1 MDFVLKMLGALFGLA
16 ATLGL
21 FGLAVWGW
29 RRFAPASLLPTAAPR
44 ERRMKVIETLVMGTN
59 HRLVLVRLDGQDRLV
74 LLGEGSLLGALPLP
88 QAKDVAKDPA

>member
-1 MDFVLKMLGALFGLA
+1 MGILQVISMLA
-16 ATLGL
+16 ALAVTLGL
-21 FGLAVWGW
+21 FGLAVWAW